1 MIHATPT
8 LGPEEEAALGQIQ
21 EIRGS
26 LRFYVAEPRRWMGP
40 VRRVLSARAIQGSN
54 SIEGYDVSVEDAV
67 AAIQGN
73 EPADAAAENWKAV
86 TNYQR
91 ALTYVL
97 QLAKDEHFTY
107 TPSLLKSLH
116 FMMTEY
122 SLDAGPGLWRPGP
135 IWVRNDESGE
145 VVYEAP
151 EADQVPALIDE
162 LVAQLTDNSDA
173 VPTVRGAMA
182 HLNLVMVHPFRD
194 GNGRMARCLQTLV
207 LAREGILAPEFSSI
221 EEYLGRNTARYYGML
236 AEAGQGRWNPSYDAR
251 VWVRFCLEAHF
262 IQASRVLRRIKE
274 SERVSEETGALVAEH
289 GLPDRAVAALF
300 DAALGLRIRN
310 PSYRAAVT
318 DWGDE
323 GISEQVATKDLGLIV
338 RSGLLAKKGTKR
350 GTYYIAAEPLLD
362 VRKRTRSG
370 RTPIDAEGLF
380 TPAAAAR

>member
-1 MIHATPT
+1 MIYATPAMG
-8 LGPEEEAALGQIQ
+8 LEEEAALDQIQ

-26 LRFYVAEPRRWMGP
+26 LRFYVADPRRWMGP

-86 TNYQR
+86 TSYQR

-122 SLDAGPGLWRPGP
+122 SLDAGPGLWRLGP
-135 IWVRNDESGE
+135 IWVRNDGSGE

-151 EADQVPALIDE
+151 GADQVPALIDE
-162 LVAQLTDNSDA
+162 LVAQLADDSDA

-221 EEYLGRNTARYYGML
+221 EEYLGRNTARYYEML
-236 AEAGQGRWNPSYDAR
+236 AEVGQGRWKPSYDAR
-251 VWVRFCLEAHF
+251 AWIRFCLEAHF
-262 IQASRVLRRIKE
+262 IQASSVLRRIKE
-274 SERVSEETGALVAEH
+274 SGRVSEEIDALVAEH
-289 GLPDRAVAALF
+289 RLPGRTVAALF
-300 DAALGLRIRN
+300 DATLGLRIRN

-318 DWGDE
+318 DWDDE
-323 GISEQVATKDLGLIV
+323 GISVQVATKDLGLIV
-338 RSGLLAKKGTKR
+338 TSGLLVKKGAKR
-350 GTYYIAAEPLLD
+350 GTYYIAAKPLLD
-362 VRKRTRSG
+362 VREKIRSD
-370 RTPIDAEGLF
+370 RTPIETEGLF
-380 TPAAAAR
+380 TPAAASH